1 VVKLYGMSLQRWITP
16 QGVFFLKSHPL
27 MNNHAR
33 YTNSAFVIDPSALKY
48 RHFRDTA
55 FKDNIQANDSDTQ
68 KGQWLTEAGLEVNHE
83 GTMAYLGAF
92 Q

>member
-1 VVKLYGMSLQRWITP
+1 
-16 QGVFFLKSHPL
+16 
-27 MNNHAR
+27 
-33 YTNSAFVIDPSALKY
+33 LKY

-55 FKDNIQANDSDTQ
+55 FKDNIQAPDSDTQ